1 MKVYNEKMIVQEWGM
16 ALSAVAEELMGRVD
30 YRSIYGIGDGHL
42 KCKPKGY
49 LKKKRAKRRMC
60 KNNSNK
66 RNKRR

>member
-1 MKVYNEKMIVQEWGM
+1 MDRMVVEEWGM
-16 ALSAVAEELMGRVD
+16 ALSAVSEELMGSID

-60 KNNSNK
+60 KRSNK
-66 RNKRR
+66 CNKRR